1 MFTGIVEEIGSI
13 EKINRGQKSS
23 KLTIKANKILEDINL
38 GDSICTNGVCLTVTN
53 ISNNSFDADVMAETL
68 RKSNLGDLSVGSKVN
83 LERALNLQRRL
94 GGHIVSGHI
103 DGAGQIV
110 SIEREDNA
118 FWVSIKAPSDI
129 LRYIVYKGS
138 IAIDGISLTVAY
150 VDNEIF
156 KVSIIPHTK
165 DETTLLSKNIND
177 TVNLECDVLGKY
189 VEKLLGLKSEANKKE
204 SSITESFLRENG
216 FF

>member
-1 MFTGIVEEIGSI
+1 MFTGIVEEIGTI
-13 EKINRGQKSS
+13 ENVDRGLKSS
-23 KLTIKANKILEDINL
+23 KLTIKASKVLEDINL
-38 GDSICTNGVCLTVTN
+38 GDSICTNGVCLTVTD
-53 ISNNSFDADVMAETL
+53 ILQGRFIADVMAETL
-68 RKSNLGDLSVGSKVN
+68 RKSNLGSLKKGSKVN
-83 LERALNLQRRL
+83 LERALNLERRL

-103 DGAGQIV
+103 DGTGQIV
-110 SIEREDNA
+110 SMEKEDNA
-118 FWVSIKAPSDI
+118 VWVSVKASSEI

-165 DETTLLSKNIND
+165 EETTLLSKSIFES
-177 TVNLECDVLGKY
+177 VNLECDVIGKY
-189 VEKLLGLKSEANKKE
+189 VEKLLGIKVENKNE
-204 SSITESFLRENG
+204 SNITESFLRENG